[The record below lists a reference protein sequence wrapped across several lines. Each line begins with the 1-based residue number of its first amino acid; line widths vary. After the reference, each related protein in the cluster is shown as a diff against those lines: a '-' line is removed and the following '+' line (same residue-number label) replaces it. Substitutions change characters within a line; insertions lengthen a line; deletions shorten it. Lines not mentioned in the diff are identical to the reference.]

1 MTGPLVTVNSMAALG
16 MFYLQIENATL
27 LLNKKLLS
35 LSYFTKLIDP
45 INAKIEV
52 SALG

>member
-1 MTGPLVTVNSMAALG
+1 MTGPLVIVNSMAALG
-16 MFYLQIENATL
+16 MFYLKIENDAL
-27 LLNKKLLS
+27 LLNKKLVS

-45 INAKIEV
+45 INAKMEV